1 MFETVEACALRCCP
15 PGIRGNEYS
24 AVAQR
29 AAGCN
34 KGPSLIGGFVS
45 TCDAFRRTALPRTTI
60 RPSCRAAGFRCD
72 ETAVNS
78 AAQSCRFVAHED
90 RSITYLVLPSSASA
104 VALHSR
110 FIYHRHMWAARYR
123 SDPVCG
129 PPGFM
134 PRRWICPV
142 VARPARAG
150 KAGCRGRR
158 RRQAVPR
165 RREARRCR
173 SSRGYGL
180 YQHVTSLLKGARAR
194 AGRRTA
200 RQPVHGGFN
209 RSAPPR
215 RWLMAVFTDSV

>member
-110 FIYHRHMWAARYR
+110 FIYHRPMWAARYR

-129 PPGFM
+129 PAGF
-134 PRRWICPV
+134 ISH
-142 VARPARAG
+142 RPAAAPVDLSG
-150 KAGCRGRR
+150 G
-158 RRQAVPR
+158 
-165 RREARRCR
+165 R
-173 SSRGYGL
+173 SSRARRQGWVQGSPPEAGGPSAPGSAPLPQQPWIRSVSTRY
-180 YQHVTSLLKGARAR
+180 VTVEGR
-194 AGRRTA
+194 AGTRR
-200 RQPVHGGFN
+200 
-209 RSAPPR
+209 APDRPAAGTR
-215 RWLMAVFTDSV
+215 GI